1 MIASLDRG
9 MIVLALGSLL
19 VMRGLEKRIEALEER
34 VKKLEE
40 TVDAIILDQKEEG
53 KKE

>member
-1 MIASLDRG
+1 
-9 MIVLALGSLL
+9 
-19 VMRGLEKRIEALEER
+19 MRELEKRTEALEER